1 MAVGFSLYVT
11 FNINNIDNRGAISV
25 NGDNNI
31 VWNNNTVNPAPK
43 PRTITQEQKT
53 LIANTLELY
62 SKTPITVSISSDASF
77 DSSSFADDL
86 AKAIKQA
93 GWKSYCEGMLI
104 MATNPKGIMLGV
116 NTRNQII
123 GGVLQKALNAAGI
136 NAVGRPLHDSIPD
149 NQIEIWVFGQE

>member
-1 MAVGFSLYVT
+1 
-11 FNINNIDNRGAISV
+11 
-25 NGDNNI
+25 
-31 VWNNNTVNPAPK
+31 
-43 PRTITQEQKT
+43 
-53 LIANTLELY
+53 
-62 SKTPITVSISSDASF
+62 
-77 DSSSFADDL
+77 
-86 AKAIKQA
+86 
-93 GWKSYCEGMLI
+93 